1 MELEENKDILSLTQF
16 PPAELDLSLSF
27 TSTSS
32 FTTSSNSTSSTFTT
46 PRSSVSLS
54 LPSFSSHSSTLSP
67 HPHSSHS
74 PQWTSLSSSPF
85 PLQLQH
91 LSLIRPLGSGHLSKV
106 FLCRLKSSPS
116 PSPLFAL
123 KVIDINTLPS
133 ETSHSHVLAE
143 ARALASLDHP
153 FLPTLYARIEASH
166 YSCFLI
172 DYCPGGDLHSLLRRR
187 PHSRLP
193 LAAARF
199 YSAEILLALEYLHS
213 LGFVYRDLKPENV
226 LLQSDGHVMLSD
238 FDLSF
243 IAPVSPKVHRRRLN
257 KQNQKQKKTKGANFE
272 DEELE
277 FVAEPDTAFSKDC
290 VGTHEYLSPEMVTGA
305 GHGNAV
311 DWWAFGV
318 FLYELLYGRTPFKGP
333 TKEATLKNILNKE
346 LRFPSLGDKED
357 EEMAKARDLISRLL
371 ERDPRRRLGA
381 TRGAAEIKRHPFF
394 KGVEWAL
401 IRCVTPPVVP
411 TVPEAE
417 KGGDATRT
425 VKERFKWGSWNNMT
439 CGGRKGLGK
448 NKRKKGF
455 LSKIG
460 FDNIGSFCGLMR
472 LRSRKERK
480 KA

>member
-1 MELEENKDILSLTQF
+1 MS
-16 PPAELDLSLSF
+16 PP
-27 TSTSS
+27 
-32 FTTSSNSTSSTFTT
+32 N
-46 PRSSVSLS
+46 
-54 LPSFSSHSSTLSP
+54 
-67 HPHSSHS
+67 
-74 PQWTSLSSSPF
+74 
-85 PLQLQH
+85 
-91 LSLIRPLGSGHLSKV
+91 
-106 FLCRLKSSPS
+106 
-116 PSPLFAL
+116 SPLFAL
-123 KVIDINTLPS
+123 KVIDLNTLPS
-133 ETSHSHVLAE
+133 ETEHSHILAE
-143 ARALASLDHP
+143 GRALATLDHP

-213 LGFVYRDLKPENV
+213 LGFVYRDLKPENI

-243 IAPVSPKVHRRRLN
+243 IAPVSPKVIRRRLN
-257 KQNQKQKKTKGANFE
+257 YQSRHQKNRKRENYE
-272 DEELE
+272 SEELE
-277 FVAEPDTAFSKDC
+277 FVAEPDTAYSKDC
-290 VGTHEYLSPEMVTGA
+290 VGTHEYLSPEMVSGA

-346 LRFPSLGDKED
+346 LRFPSLGGGLDEN
-357 EEMAKARDLISRLL
+357 EEMVKARDLISRLL

-394 KGVEWAL
+394 KGVEWAM

-417 KGGDATRT
+417 GGNGVHT
-425 VKERFKWGSWNNMT
+425 KEGFKWGSWNNMT
-439 CGGRKGLGK
+439 SGGRKGLGR
-448 NKRKKGF
+448 NKTKKGF
-455 LSKIG
+455 LRRIG
-460 FDNIGSFCGLMR
+460 LHNVNMGLFCGLMG
-472 LRSRKERK
+472 LKSRNERK
-480 KA
+480 KQRK

>member
-1 MELEENKDILSLTQF
+1 MELEDNKEMLSLGQLN
-16 PPAELDLSLSF
+16 PSELDFSFSF

-32 FTTSSNSTSSTFTT
+32 ISTSSTFTT

-67 HPHSSHS
+67 HPHSSLS
-74 PQWTSLSSSPF
+74 PQWLSLSSAPS
-85 PLQLQH
+85 PLQLQN
-91 LSLIRPLGSGHLSKV
+91 LTLLRPLGSGHLSKV
-106 FLCRLKSSPS
+106 FLCCLKNSPS

-123 KVIDINTLPS
+123 KVIDLNMLPS

-153 FLPTLYARIEASH
+153 FLPTLYARLEASH
-166 YSCFLI
+166 YACFLI

-193 LAAARF
+193 LRAARF
-199 YSAEILLALEYLHS
+199 YSSEILLALEYLHS

-243 IAPVSPKVHRRRLN
+243 ISPVSPKVLRRRLN
-257 KQNQKQKKTKGANFE
+257 NHRQGKSKKRENSQN

-277 FVAEPDTAFSKDC
+277 FVAEPDTAYSKDC

-318 FLYELLYGRTPFKGP
+318 FLYELLYGRTPFKGA

-346 LRFPSLGDKED
+346 LRFPSIGEGED
-357 EEMAKARDLISRLL
+357 DNMAKARDLISRLL

-417 KGGDATRT
+417 DGGCGALTGKD
-425 VKERFKWGSWNNMT
+425 RFKWGSWNNMT
-439 CGGRKGLGK
+439 CGGKNGLGK
-448 NKRKKGF
+448 NKKKKKAF

-460 FDNIGSFCGLMR
+460 LGNLGFCGLR
-472 LRSRKERK
+472 FGSRKEK
-480 KA
+480 KIG